1 MGRDKRTNSKPPS
14 LSSPT
19 EQKTKFSLSTRKKKM
34 WKSIDFQKGSIAK
47 FHLLN
52 RHGNP
57 SILMIASLSLSCKP
71 VEWVFGSMKVTFFW
85 RNAFFHYDIE
95 VHARTQ
101 SYTKQKKDKES
112 QPVNNAD
119 GYLVT
124 IN

>member
-1 MGRDKRTNSKPPS
+1 
-14 LSSPT
+14 
-19 EQKTKFSLSTRKKKM
+19 
-34 WKSIDFQKGSIAK
+34 
-47 FHLLN
+47 
-52 RHGNP
+52 
-57 SILMIASLSLSCKP
+57 
-71 VEWVFGSMKVTFFW
+71 MKVTFFW